1 VDIRL
6 EDQGNG
12 RYQIVDADAEK
23 QVGVVIS
30 QDDGSYGY
38 SLFGT
43 PHMGAE
49 ESIDKVQ
56 KAVERHL
63 G

>member
-1 VDIRL
+1 MDIRL

-12 RYQIVDADAEK
+12 RYRIVDREADRQLGIA
-23 QVGVVIS
+23 VS
-30 QDDGSYGY
+30 QRDGSFGY

-49 ESIDKVQ
+49 ASIDKVQ

>member
-1 VDIRL
+1 MDIRL

-12 RYQIVDADAEK
+12 RYRIIDGEEERQLGIVVQRE
-23 QVGVVIS
+23 
-30 QDDGSYGY
+30 GSYGY

-43 PHMGAE
+43 PHMGSE
-49 ESIDKVQ
+49 PSIDKVQ
-56 KAVERHL
+56 KAIERHL

>member
-12 RYQIVDADAEK
+12 RYRIIDGDEEK
-23 QVGVVIS
+23 QLGIVVP
-30 QDDGSYGY
+30 QRDGSFGY

-43 PHMGAE
+43 PHMGSA
-49 ESIDKVQ
+49 ESIDKIQ